1 MNSLTIKDTP
11 WDSRV
16 FGIYTAEILEYSTDT
31 LALAKSKPGHYT
43 LKLNPLED
51 KSLALAYGFYYC
63 DTLLE
68 PVCKKG
74 ELSISSHHDF
84 QLTENAPFTDLLK
97 ICHGAFSHG
106 RFHRDPYL
114 DKTLADNRYDQWL
127 EDLAE
132 NGKVYG
138 LLMCNNI
145 AGFIA
150 TKDNQLQLH
159 AIAKEHQGKG
169 FAKYWWSSVCDH
181 LFAQGYET
189 VTSSI
194 SASNLPVLNL
204 YTSLGFRFLGSLDA
218 YHLLVVE

>member
-1 MNSLTIKDTP
+1 MNSLNIKDTP

-16 FGIYTAEILEYSTDT
+16 FGIYTAEILEYSSDA
-31 LALAKSKPGHYT
+31 LAFAKSKPGHYT

-74 ELSISSHHDF
+74 KLTISSHPDI
-84 QLTENAPFTDLLK
+84 QVSGDVPLSDLLK

-106 RFHRDPYL
+106 RFQRDPYL
-114 DKTLADNRYDQWL
+114 DKTLADKRYDRWL

-138 LLMCNNI
+138 LLMRNKI

-159 AIAKEHQGKG
+159 AIAKEYQGKG
-169 FAKYWWSSVCDH
+169 IAKYWWSTVCDH

-204 YTSLGFRFLGSLDA
+204 YASLGFRFLTALDV
-218 YHLLVVE
+218 YHLLVSE